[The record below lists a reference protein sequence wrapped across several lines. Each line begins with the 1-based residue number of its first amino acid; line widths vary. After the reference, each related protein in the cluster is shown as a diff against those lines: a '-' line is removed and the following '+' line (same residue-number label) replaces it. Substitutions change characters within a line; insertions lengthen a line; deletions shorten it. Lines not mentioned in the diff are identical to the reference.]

1 MLSGECIICF
11 APDPWDDIW
20 RNRHR
25 LLSVFARTNRVL
37 YVEPRLHVRPLAR
50 RLRSG
55 ESGPRDFFRRR
66 IEEVQKNLFVYHDPI
81 FLPRMGWRGIGKVM
95 DSLRDSILERTLRRL
110 GFTRPVLWL
119 VRPGCWDVLGK
130 LGEKAVLYQ
139 IVDDYLSY
147 PGVTPRAR
155 ERLEREERV
164 IADHADLVVV
174 TAETLLA
181 AKRGLHANIILVPNG
196 VDEGTLEE
204 GRRAG
209 GDVPRE
215 LVEARRPVFGY
226 LGGITEKL
234 DLELLE
240 KIARSLEESSTGT
253 LALVGPVNVASA
265 DAQGR
270 IERLRASPAVLF
282 TGKKEA
288 REVPAFLRG
297 FDVGLIPY
305 APGEQSR
312 AIDPLK
318 LYEYLAFGLPV
329 VAADIPSMRPH
340 AAVVRIAADH
350 ATFLARLGEAA
361 LERDGA
367 LAARRR
373 AIAAENG
380 WERRADQ
387 ISSALESVLLAR
399 GR

>member
-11 APDPWDDIW
+11 APDPWEDIW

-25 LLSVFARTNRVL
+25 LLSVFSRTNRVL
-37 YVEPRLHVRPLAR
+37 YVEPRLHVRPLVR

-55 ESGPRDFFRRR
+55 EIRPRDFFRRR
-66 IEEVQKNLFVYHDPI
+66 IEEVQKNLFVYHDPL
-81 FLPRMGWRGIGKVM
+81 FLPRTGWRGIGKAV
-95 DSLRDSILERTLRRL
+95 DRLRDVLLERTVRRL
-110 GFTRPVLWL
+110 GFARPVLWL
-119 VRPGCWDVLGK
+119 VRPSCWDLPGK
-130 LGEKAVLYQ
+130 FGEKAVLYQ

-164 IADHADLVVV
+164 IADHADLIVV

-181 AKRGLHANIILVPNG
+181 VKRGLHPNVILIPNG

-204 GRRAG
+204 GRREG

-226 LGGITEKL
+226 VGGITEKL

-240 KIARSLEESSTGT
+240 KIARSFENSSTGT
-253 LALVGPVNVASA
+253 LVLVGPVNVSSA
-265 DAQGR
+265 GALKR

-312 AIDPLK
+312 SIDPLK

-340 AAVVRIAADH
+340 AAVVRVAADH
-350 ATFLARLGEAA
+350 ATFLAHLGEAA
-361 LERDGA
+361 LERDEA
-367 LAARRR
+367 IASRRR

-387 ISSALESVLLAR
+387 ISDALEAALRAR

>member
-11 APDPWDDIW
+11 APDPWADIW

-25 LLSVFARTNRVL
+25 LLSVFSRTNRVL

-55 ESGPRDFFRRR
+55 EIRPRDFFRRR
-66 IEEVQKNLFVYHDPI
+66 IEEVQKNLFVYHDPL
-81 FLPRMGWRGIGKVM
+81 FLPRTGWRGIGKAM
-95 DSLRDSILERTLRRL
+95 DRLRQALLERAVRRL
-110 GFTRPVLWL
+110 GFARPVLWL
-119 VRPGCWDVLGK
+119 VRPSCWDVLGK
-130 LGEKAVLYQ
+130 FDEKAVLYQ

-164 IADHADLVVV
+164 IAGHADLVVV

-181 AKRGLHANIILVPNG
+181 AKRGLHPNVILIPNG

-215 LVEARRPVFGY
+215 LVEARKPVLGY

-240 KIARSLEESSTGT
+240 KVARSLEAASTGT
-253 LALVGPVNVASA
+253 LVLVGPVNVASVGA
-265 DAQGR
+265 LRR

-288 REVPAFLRG
+288 MDVPAFLRG

-312 AIDPLK
+312 SIDPLK
-318 LYEYLAFGLPV
+318 LYEYLAFGIPV

-340 AAVVRIAADH
+340 AAVVRVAADH
-350 ATFLARLGEAA
+350 ATFLAHLGEAA
-361 LERDGA
+361 LERDEA

-387 ISSALESVLLAR
+387 ISDALEAALRTRSR
-399 GR
+399 